1 MIYEYNGTGCLLE
14 DGLYYFYASWSSKC
28 NTLKERLQ
36 RLSSS
41 MPDLRIY
48 RVNTTHYQTLKK
60 NLSIQRIP
68 TYLCVNDAHIVS
80 KMEGNVDFYSLKK
93 WIEKMR
99 E

>member
-1 MIYEYNGTGCLLE
+1 MQYVERTFAASFIEYARFE
-14 DGLYYFYASWSSKC
+14 DLPCQYHP
-28 NTLKERLQ
+28 
-36 RLSSS
+36 LS
-41 MPDLRIY
+41 DIE
-48 RVNTTHYQTLKK
+48 K

-68 TYLCVNDAHIVS
+68 TYLWVNDAHIVS